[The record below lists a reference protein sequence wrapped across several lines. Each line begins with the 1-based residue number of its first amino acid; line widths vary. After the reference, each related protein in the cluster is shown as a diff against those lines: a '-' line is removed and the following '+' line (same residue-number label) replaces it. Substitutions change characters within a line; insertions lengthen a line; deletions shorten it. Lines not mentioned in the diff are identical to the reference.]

1 MPHIY
6 IITGEP
12 DEGKTS
18 FLKDLWKFI
27 SISGIDSAGFICPG
41 EMNCNNEKNYLISI
55 LPSGPELP
63 FASRTPVKNWIHLKN
78 FWFNPLAL
86 EKGES
91 ALNSSLSKPADLII
105 IDEVGPFELQG
116 YIWDKTLKVILHSF
130 NGVLIL
136 STRNYLFDKL
146 ISHYQLINYSR
157 AGLNTHQPG
166 HIAREILQLTGKHLP
181 FKAGKHTEQ
190 KQ

>member
-18 FLKDLWKFI
+18 FLKDLFKFI

-41 EMNCNNEKNYLISI
+41 EIHSNNEKNYHISF
-55 LPSGPELP
+55 LPAGPELP
-63 FASRTPVKNWIHLKN
+63 FASRTPVKTWLHLKN

-136 STRNYLFDKL
+136 TFRNHLFEKL
-146 ISHYQLINYSR
+146 INHYKLINYTKVR
-157 AGLNTHQPG
+157 INTHQPG
-166 HIAREILQLTGKHLP
+166 QLAGEILKLTGKNFP
-181 FKAGKHTEQ
+181 VNAGKKTEQ
-190 KQ
+190 